1 MRKFVLGCSAA
12 LAFITQGA
20 FADHHVK
27 SMEMFACNYA
37 DGKGRQDV
45 LNVAAEWDKWA
56 DSNFSE
62 PYRAYMM
69 TPLFFTKS
77 DFPMDWI
84 WLGVSDSPSQMG
96 TVNDEWLAKGD
107 KLQAKFDKVSPCM
120 SHNYMGSM
128 ELRPYPQLGEAG
140 YVQVRSCTMK
150 PGVSWGQV
158 RRTNMEIAEWM
169 EEKGVPGGNYLWW
182 PGTGSAIKSD
192 IDFYNVW
199 ITQSLA
205 ERGEGLQIFGANDWG
220 DESYHIA
227 GDDSIAECDGWRIW
241 HAQPVGGKAAE

>member
-12 LAFITQGA
+12 LAFVTQGA

-69 TPLFFTKS
+69 TPLFFTKN

-107 KLQAKFDKVSPCM
+107 KLQAKFDKVSPCIDD
-120 SHNYMGSM
+120 
-128 ELRPYPQLGEAG
+128 QL
-140 YVQVRSCTMK
+140 SK
-150 PGVSWGQV
+150 
-158 RRTNMEIAEWM
+158 I
-169 EEKGVPGGNYLWW
+169 
-182 PGTGSAIKSD
+182 
-192 IDFYNVW
+192 
-199 ITQSLA
+199 
-205 ERGEGLQIFGANDWG
+205 
-220 DESYHIA
+220 
-227 GDDSIAECDGWRIW
+227 CD
-241 HAQPVGGKAAE
+241 